1 MVQLIVPHY
10 SYRTGTVFKTR
21 TKRAGLNA
29 SFRVYLTKNS
39 ENCNKISPDG
49 DTEGLHIVTM
59 GDISLHIKNQSH
71 CSDDT
76 AVIELSDFT
85 FQGLP
90 CNLPNDITMFA
101 GLGSELLTI
110 GYVYSSG

>member
-1 MVQLIVPHY
+1 MSL
-10 SYRTGTVFKTR
+10 
-21 TKRAGLNA
+21 
-29 SFRVYLTKNS
+29 RVYLAKNS
-39 ENCNKISPDG
+39 EDCNKISADG

-59 GDISLHIKNQSH
+59 GDISLHIKNESH

-110 GYVYSSG
+110 GYSIGYVYSSCKSRG

>member
-1 MVQLIVPHY
+1 MILLIAPHY
-10 SYRTGTVFKTR
+10 SYRTGFVFKTR
-21 TKRAGLNA
+21 TKRSGLNG

-39 ENCNKISPDG
+39 KNCNKITPDR
-49 DTEGLHIVTM
+49 DTEGLNIVTM

-71 CSDDT
+71 CSDAT

-101 GLGSELLTI
+101 GMGSELLI
-110 GYVYSSG
+110 IAISV